1 MTFCTINTTT
11 IGNKPM
17 TTFDTIQEIQNML
30 AKNPDMPLITMTRE
44 EVEELLGY
52 AWRYI
57 EDHN

>member
-1 MTFCTINTTT
+1 
-11 IGNKPM
+11 M